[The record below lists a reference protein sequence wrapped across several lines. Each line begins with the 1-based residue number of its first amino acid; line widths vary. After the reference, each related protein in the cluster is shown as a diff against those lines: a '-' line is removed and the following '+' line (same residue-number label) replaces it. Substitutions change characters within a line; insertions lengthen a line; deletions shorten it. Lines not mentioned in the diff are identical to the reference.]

1 MDSRPTSASLAWF
14 LLLAL
19 CLHAF
24 ILWLKP
30 FDLPGGLFHRQ
41 SEKPKEIVIERAED
55 LDSQKPVVQTSKA
68 REDEKAKD
76 KKARYAGEYRN
87 RVEKETQSNRRGRFS
102 EGAIVQGGGG
112 NPTPPESNQPADQ
125 VQPKQRGP
133 GTGLAM
139 RDLMALAA
147 SPNALDKDIDSGDE
161 TVLNT
166 DSVLYASFINRIAD
180 EIYDPWVSHVRE
192 AFDNIGFNNRRIA
205 PNVYVTRLNVMM
217 DASGNI
223 TAIKVLESCGIA
235 ELDDAP
241 KKAFWEREPF
251 PNPPEQMFGKDGLVR
266 FVYEFKVDNKS
277 SFFNILPWST

>member
-1 MDSRPTSASLAWF
+1 LAWF
-14 LLLAL
+14 LILAL

-24 ILWLKP
+24 LLWLKP
-30 FDLPGGLFHRQ
+30 FDLPGSPFSRSQ
-41 SEKPKEIVIERAED
+41 QKPKEIVIERAED

-76 KKARYAGEYRN
+76 NKAKYAGEYRN

-102 EGAIVQGGGG
+102 EGAVAQGGGG
-112 NPTPPESNQPADQ
+112 NPTPPEPPETNEPADQ
-125 VQPKQRGP
+125 VQPKKP
-133 GTGLAM
+133 GKPGNGIAM
-139 RDLMALAA
+139 HDLMAFSS
-147 SPNALDKDIDSGDE
+147 SPNALDKNIAEGDE

-192 AFDNIGFNNRRIA
+192 AFENLGFNNRRIA

-223 TAIKVLESCGIA
+223 TAIKVIESSGIQ